1 MLFNVLKVDIVRSE
15 KTKLEDKKTNCE
27 EKQCNDDLWLEL
39 RAWFNGRSMKDQKT
53 SLRDLRDFADII
65 IEEIKSIGVRDNTSS
80 EEPETI
86 MSLSTSS
93 LDT

>member
-39 RAWFNGRSMKDQKT
+39 RAWFNGSSMKDQNT

-65 IEEIKSIGVRDNTSS
+65 IEEIKSIRVRDNISS